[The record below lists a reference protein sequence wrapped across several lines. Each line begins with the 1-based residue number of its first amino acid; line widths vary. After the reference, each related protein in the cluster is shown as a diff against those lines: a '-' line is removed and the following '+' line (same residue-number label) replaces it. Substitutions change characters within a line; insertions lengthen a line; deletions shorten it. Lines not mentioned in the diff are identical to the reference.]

1 MTLVSWRA
9 YMTPPHPKVVHE
21 TCSQV
26 EVGRCVCRF
35 LRQLGLC
42 VEEGLPSGL
51 VGNVCRNHVQPLARS
66 AWCTRILYKG
76 MRHMWLSE
84 FTAILLV
91 GKKGLRCLVWLAMA
105 EGVHTSLR
113 RRTASNVFY
122 TACILDTFPKC
133 WSIIDFKIFELNI
146 LKWLSDSIIAN
157 ACLRNFNFE
166 IPLKIDKDIV
176 VEII

>member
-1 MTLVSWRA
+1 
-9 YMTPPHPKVVHE
+9 MTPPHPKVVHE

-66 AWCTRILYKG
+66 AWCTRLLYKG

-113 RRTASNVFY
+113 RRIASNVFY
-122 TACILDTFPKC
+122 TACILDTLALAMNPIICLLDSLGYASQYLKLERFAGC
-133 WSIIDFKIFELNI
+133 SIEFQAF
-146 LKWLSDSIIAN
+146 
-157 ACLRNFNFE
+157 
-166 IPLKIDKDIV
+166 IV
-176 VEII
+176 VGTCECRPLQRSRW